1 MRVVRLLVLALLA
14 VAVVSAQTDTSSPL
28 FAAIERGSTKA
39 VERLLKAGASANAI
53 DADNVPVLMT
63 ATLFAN
69 ADMLELLLA
78 RGADP
83 NRRGPGG
90 ATALMWASPDIEKM
104 RRLIDH
110 GADLRAEDRGGST
123 ALALAIRS
131 GSVDAVQW
139 LVGKGLDPHA
149 LEPLALRAGFARNDL
164 PTTDYLLARAPTPG
178 SDVFTAAT
186 IWQPADR
193 IAHWIELGANVNGS
207 AGAAQYARTPLMNAV
222 TSEVV
227 SAETVTLLLNR
238 GADPNAKMTEGET
251 SLDWAIYSGDRA

>member
-53 DADNVPVLMT
+53 DADGVPALMT

-83 NRRGPGG
+83 NRTGPSG

-110 GADLRAEDRGGST
+110 GANVNARSEADRT
-123 ALALAIRS
+123 ALLSRPRTRERS
-131 GSVDAVQW
+131 ARFNCCSITA
-139 LVGKGLDPHA
+139 PTF
-149 LEPLALRAGFARNDL
+149 ALRIA
-164 PTTDYLLARAPTPG
+164 
-178 SDVFTAAT
+178 
-186 IWQPADR
+186 ADR
-193 IAHWIELGANVNGS
+193 RRSPSRFAPAASTSCNGWS
-207 AGAAQYARTPLMNAV
+207 G
-222 TSEVV
+222 
-227 SAETVTLLLNR
+227 
-238 GADPNAKMTEGET
+238 K
-251 SLDWAIYSGDRA
+251 DW